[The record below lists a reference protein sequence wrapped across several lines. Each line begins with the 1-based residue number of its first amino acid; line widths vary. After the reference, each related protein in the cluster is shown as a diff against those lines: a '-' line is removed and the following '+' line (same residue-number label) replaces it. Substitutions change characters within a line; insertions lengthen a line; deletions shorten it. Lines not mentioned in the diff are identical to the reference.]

1 MEKNELMYFICFTS
15 LMLIIL
21 LGFLMFVLLVQ
32 RKKSNRYI
40 KERERLKVEFY
51 EQLIKSQM
59 EIQEQSFNTI
69 SMEIHDNVGQTLS
82 LLNVQLNI
90 IDQSNK
96 LDRNLI
102 DEARESARKA
112 MTDLRDIA
120 KSLSTERIRS
130 ASLAQITAHE
140 LNRLNQT
147 GIMSA
152 VFEQKGNEQFV
163 GDEKKL
169 ILFRIIQEC
178 FQNIIKHSRAANVS
192 VSFNYGDKAL
202 EIIIADDGQG
212 FDLSSVLSDQQKG
225 LGLQNIIK
233 RAEVIN
239 GKATVI
245 STPKLGTTTIIETPY
260 V

>member
-21 LGFLMFVLLVQ
+21 LGFLMFVLLIQ

-102 DEARESARKA
+102 GEARESAR
-112 MTDLRDIA
+112 
-120 KSLSTERIRS
+120 
-130 ASLAQITAHE
+130 
-140 LNRLNQT
+140 
-147 GIMSA
+147 
-152 VFEQKGNEQFV
+152 
-163 GDEKKL
+163 
-169 ILFRIIQEC
+169 
-178 FQNIIKHSRAANVS
+178 
-192 VSFNYGDKAL
+192 
-202 EIIIADDGQG
+202 
-212 FDLSSVLSDQQKG
+212 
-225 LGLQNIIK
+225 
-233 RAEVIN
+233 
-239 GKATVI
+239 
-245 STPKLGTTTIIETPY
+245 
-260 V
+260 